1 MVTGNNDSC
10 DMTKNYS
17 RDFEDLANLQPSELK
32 KSVLSV
38 FGGKTGGIG
47 SKKWVI
53 EIADVVTW
61 TEAFTIFWMTL
72 CHTFPSCWKD
82 LNQYKLLII
91 QTARCF
97 SDKMASLRH
106 RLQKRSASSLGS
118 TD

>member
-1 MVTGNNDSC
+1 
-10 DMTKNYS
+10 MTKNYS

-32 KSVLSV
+32 NSILSV

-47 SKKWVI
+47 SKKWVTEI
-53 EIADVVTW
+53 EDVVTW